1 LRISRVGIV
10 VKPKSDEA
18 SEAARQIATFLQG
31 KGVETFPFAIPA
43 KGSAGCSK
51 KRARGWADL
60 LVVIGG
66 DGTVMRAA
74 EYSVDTP
81 ILGVK
86 LGALGFLCETT
97 PDSAIASLERILAG
111 EYFLEHRS
119 KLKVSYGN
127 RALPDALNEA
137 LVCTSKPSGVM
148 SLMVAK
154 DGEPL
159 HRGRAD
165 GVIVSTT
172 TGSTAYALS
181 AGGPII
187 DSQLDLMEIVFMY
200 PLASG
205 LKPLVLPLS
214 SRVEITV
221 MPEAAQGILII
232 DGQVS
237 IALEFGKPV
246 VVERSERSA
255 VFMRVSRRDF
265 YRRVREKLKTG
276 LEV

>member
-1 LRISRVGIV
+1 LRVSRVGIV
-10 VKPKSDEA
+10 AKPRSERA
-18 SEAARQIATFLQG
+18 SESARSITAFLKERGIETFAFPTGGSG
-31 KGVETFPFAIPA
+31 KGVGVIDE
-43 KGSAGCSK
+43 
-51 KRARGWADL
+51 KRADL
-60 LVVIGG
+60 LVVVGG

-74 EYSVDTP
+74 EHSADIP

-86 LGALGFLCETT
+86 IGALGFLCETT
-97 PDSAIASLERILAG
+97 PDRANASLEKILAG
-111 EYFLEHRS
+111 EYFLEHKS
-119 KLKVSYGN
+119 KLRVAYGK
-127 RALPDALNEA
+127 RSLPDALNEA
-137 LVCTSKPSGVM
+137 LVCTSKPSKVM
-148 SLMVAK
+148 SLMVMK

-187 DSQLDLMEIVFMY
+187 DSQLDIIEIVFMC
-200 PLASG
+200 PLAAG
-205 LKPLVLPLS
+205 LKPLVLPSS

-221 MPEAAQGILII
+221 MPEDAPGILVI
-232 DGQVS
+232 DGQLT
-237 IALEFGKPV
+237 IDLEFGEPV
-246 VVERSERSA
+246 AVERSERSA
-255 VFMRVSRRDF
+255 VFIRVGRPDF